1 MKRNKLLILGMGSIG
16 SRYFNILKNNNEFII
31 KTFDNR
37 KKSKS
42 NFDSFKDIQSWKAK
56 SALICLP
63 THLHSNYVIKLI
75 LIGFKYI
82 LVEKPISNNLKN
94 FKKIKR
100 LAKEKN
106 VKIFV
111 VTNMR
116 FHPGIIYLK
125 RNINLVGKIFFAR
138 SYFKNNLKNMYNKKL
153 RGHYSNF
160 HNLGGGILY
169 DACHEIDYL
178 KYLLGPIKRFNS
190 IALAEKSPYAT
201 DIFHSVI
208 KHKSEIISIIN
219 SSFLSNFK
227 KRGCEIHG
235 NKGVLKWTTHRVS
248 GNERIDVK
256 FTSNKNIQKKI
267 FISKNFDNNIHYENQ
282 LNEFQAMINRKKY
295 NMSSFDDSVDT
306 LKVILE
312 TKIYGLKKIKTIS

>member
-1 MKRNKLLILGMGSIG
+1 MERNKLLILGIGSIG
-16 SRYFNILKNNNEFII
+16 SRYFNILKNNNEFIV

-37 KKSKS
+37 KNSKS
-42 NFDSFKDIQSWKAK
+42 NFESFKDIQSWKAK

-63 THLHSNYVIKLI
+63 THLHTNYIIKLI

-153 RGHYSNF
+153 KGHYSNF

-169 DACHEIDYL
+169 DGCHEVDYL
-178 KYLLGPIKRFNS
+178 KYLLGPVIKSISVAFSEKNS
-190 IALAEKSPYAT
+190 TAT
-201 DIFHSVI
+201 DIFHSI
-208 KHKSEIISIIN
+208 ITHKNKITSSIN
-219 SSFLSNFK
+219 SNFLSKNK
-227 KRGCEIHG
+227 KRGCEIFG
-235 NKGVLKWTTHRVS
+235 EKGTLVWTSYGKPGKERVIVNFLSKNKK
-248 GNERIDVK
+248 K
-256 FTSNKNIQKKI
+256 KKI
-267 FISKNFDNNIHYENQ
+267 FYCKNYNINQMYERQ
-282 LNEFQAMINRKKY
+282 IYEFALMKKRRKY
-295 NMSSFDDSVDT
+295 NMSNLGDSLNT
-306 LKVILE
+306 LNILL
-312 TKIYGLKKIKTIS
+312 KSKLYGIKKIKKIS